1 MPHPAHI
8 RCNANKML
16 KVIGN
21 GKRIVIQFGGY
32 HKPESGS
39 AAKGAP
45 FKIEEFHKG
54 NWWKERKDRL
64 AKMALGRCEIKR
76 SEKGD

>member
-1 MPHPAHI
+1 
-8 RCNANKML
+8 
-16 KVIGN
+16 VIGY
-21 GKRIVIQFGGY
+21 GKRMAIQLGGY

-54 NWWKERKDRL
+54 NWWKEKKDRF
-64 AKMALGRCEIKR
+64 AKVAFGRWEIKR
-76 SEKGD
+76 SENGE